1 MPLTLL
7 EQLTVMA
14 LLLCVPRRFHRDS
27 LQLTWA
33 KCMCV
38 VALTAGIAASNIKL
52 LDDHSAVRHQSDTE
66 KIFVTGSAKSIRS
79 VCVRSN
85 A

>member
-14 LLLCVPRRFHRDS
+14 LLLCVPRRR
-27 LQLTWA
+27 
-33 KCMCV
+33 MCV

-66 KIFVTGSAKSIRS
+66 KIS
-79 VCVRSN
+79 
-85 A
+85 